1 LKRPQKPRRAKA
13 RLKKNSMLLH
23 NSSRNRLRE
32 TLKKERPNSM
42 SKQTWKPIS
51 EPLPKQRKRK
61 TPDKLRKQPPLQQL
75 LKLEKMQSKPQEIQV
90 QLPHKLRSFK
100 INLQHILQQSRA
112 EIQRD
117 NLQTP
122 KNMNTS
128 KPLKDS

>member
-1 LKRPQKPRRAKA
+1 
-13 RLKKNSMLLH
+13 
-23 NSSRNRLRE
+23 
-32 TLKKERPNSM
+32 
-42 SKQTWKPIS
+42 
-51 EPLPKQRKRK
+51 
-61 TPDKLRKQPPLQQL
+61 
-75 LKLEKMQSKPQEIQV
+75 MQSKPQEIQV
-90 QLPHKLRSFK
+90 QLLHKLRSFK